1 MVASTSSALFALLVV
16 SLSVPFVVFGQC
28 APRRAEFQRDR
39 GGIVQFNRRNPPFEA
54 PTTPIPTAK
63 ETSTTITDD
72 GDREDSSKSPFEK
85 AKDFCTRYSL
95 DEGCVWKTAA
105 GFGVLLAYAL
115 VIFAFI
121 SVGCTDRGWCVVI
134 K

>member
-16 SLSVPFVVFGQC
+16 SLSVPFVVFG
-28 APRRAEFQRDR
+28 APLAEPSSN
-39 GGIVQFNRRNPPFEA
+39 GTAAESYNSTAEIPLSKP